1 MNKKLKSLLDWV
13 VPSPYFDLY
22 RNVRYGGE
30 VIDPLIARNAA
41 LKNRH
46 SDVKRC
52 FVIGN
57 GPSLKT
63 QDLTRLSGEICI
75 AANSFFFHPDH
86 RVVAPRYWCVADS
99 DYQAEKKNSLDWL
112 RELEAHSTG
121 ATMLFN
127 PSAAGVLKKYEL
139 FKDREIYYISAGLN
153 CNVPEEVILDL
164 SRKINVGLCTVSSF
178 SIPLAIYLGFREIY
192 LIGCDANWH
201 STGDNA
207 NLHFYETN
215 PYFKHWDTN
224 AASRQ
229 TMKLSIEN
237 ELLSIHACFK
247 SHRLIRDKALA
258 LGIKIY
264 NATNG
269 GCLDMYP
276 RANYEHL
283 FGHAS
288 SEVK

>member
-1 MNKKLKSLLDWV
+1 MNKQKLRSLLNWI

-22 RNVRYGGE
+22 RNIRYGGE
-30 VIDPLIARNAA
+30 VIDPLIARNIA

-46 SDVKRC
+46 SGVKRC

-75 AANSFFFHPDH
+75 VANSFFFHPDH
-86 RVVAPRYWCVADS
+86 RVVAPRYWCVADP
-99 DYQAEKKNSLDWL
+99 DYQSEKKNSLDWL
-112 RELEAHSTG
+112 RELEAHSAG

-127 PSAAGVLKKYEL
+127 PNAAGILKKYEL

-164 SRKINVGLCTVSSF
+164 SRRVNVGMCTVSCF

-192 LIGCDANWH
+192 LIGCDANWLSASDH
-201 STGDNA
+201 ES
-207 NLHFYETN
+207 LHFYETN
-215 PYFKHWDTN
+215 KHFTHWDSN
-224 AASRQ
+224 AATRQ
-229 TMKLSIEN
+229 VMGISMED
-237 ELLSIHACFK
+237 ELRSQYACFK
-247 SHRLIRDKALA
+247 SHRLLRDKALS
-258 LGIKIY
+258 LGVKIY
-264 NATNG
+264 NATRG

-276 RANYEHL
+276 RVVYEDVL
-283 FGHAS
+283 KGS
-288 SEVK
+288 QN